1 MHFVVKE
8 AINSKIAVIKV
19 LLVKYVKNVHVCRIV
34 GQKMKNLG
42 ILLQCLRGPIDL
54 QIQCRFILHV
64 LSFKMWPTCSQLEFC
79 GVPAPP
85 TKYLTYNG

>member
-8 AINSKIAVIKV
+8 AINSKIVVIKV
-19 LLVKYVKNVHVCRIV
+19 LLVKYVKNVLVCRVV

-54 QIQCRFILHV
+54 
-64 LSFKMWPTCSQLEFC
+64 
-79 GVPAPP
+79 
-85 TKYLTYNG
+85 